1 MLDRLRPGATDHTA
15 QVRKRLT
22 EVFGDA
28 VPEPQDAPDSD
39 TADGRAGPLV
49 ERWLPGGARV
59 RRPRTAVLALA
70 GAALIAALAA
80 ALGMWLSRPV
90 LEQPPHLPAPAT
102 PTAAHSA
109 GAGRPGPSSGPSSG
123 SLVVSVVGKV
133 ARPGL
138 VTVPDGSRVADAL
151 RAAGGPL
158 PDADLTQLNLARKL
172 SDGEQVAVGVPPPPA
187 APGQPPGKVD
197 LNTAT
202 ETDLETLPGV
212 GPAMAQRILQWRT
225 KNGRFQSVDQLREVD
240 GIGVTRFDH
249 LKDLV
254 QT

>member
-1 MLDRLRPGATDHTA
+1 M
-15 QVRKRLT
+15 RKRLA
-22 EVFGDA
+22 EVLGGA
-28 VPEPQDAPDSD
+28 VPEPQDQSED
-39 TADGRAGPLV
+39 RAGPSV

-59 RRPRTAVLALA
+59 RRPRTVVLALA
-70 GAALIAALAA
+70 GVAILAALAA

-90 LEQPPHLPAPAT
+90 LEQPPALPAPAT

-109 GAGRPGPSSGPSSG
+109 GAGRAGP
-123 SLVVSVVGKV
+123 LVVSVVGKV

-138 VTVPDGSRVADAL
+138 VTVPDGARVADAL
-151 RAAGGPL
+151 QAAGGPL

-172 SDGEQVAVGVPPPPA
+172 SDGEQIAVGVPQPQS
-187 APGQPPGKVD
+187 APGPQQPAGKVN

-202 ETDLETLPGV
+202 QAELEALPGV
-212 GPAMAQRILQWRT
+212 GPTMAQHILQWRA

-240 GIGVTRFDH
+240 GIGPTRFNR

>member
-1 MLDRLRPGATDHTA
+1 M
-15 QVRKRLT
+15 RKRLA
-22 EVFGDA
+22 EVLGGA
-28 VPEPQDAPDSD
+28 VPEPQDPPED
-39 TADGRAGPLV
+39 RAGPSV

-59 RRPRTAVLALA
+59 RRPRTVVLALA
-70 GAALIAALAA
+70 GVAVLAALAA

-90 LEQPPHLPAPAT
+90 LEQPPALPVPAT

-109 GAGRPGPSSGPSSG
+109 GAGSAGPLVGGPI
-123 SLVVSVVGKV
+123 VISVVGKV

-138 VTVPDGSRVADAL
+138 VTVPDGARVADAL
-151 RAAGGPL
+151 QAAGGSL

-172 SDGEQVAVGVPPPPA
+172 SDGEQIAVGVPQPA
-187 APGQPPGKVD
+187 SGPGQQPPGKVN

-202 ETDLETLPGV
+202 QTEIEGLPGV
-212 GPAMAQRILQWRT
+212 GPTMAQHILQWRA

-240 GIGVTRFDH
+240 GIGPTRFDR

>member
-1 MLDRLRPGATDHTA
+1 MLDRLRPGATDHSA
-15 QVRKRLT
+15 QVRKRLA

-28 VPEPQDAPDSD
+28 VPEPQDTPDSD
-39 TADGRAGPLV
+39 TAEGRAGPLV

-70 GAALIAALAA
+70 AAVLVAAVAA

-90 LEQPPHLPAPAT
+90 LEQPPALPVPAT

-109 GAGRPGPSSGPSSG
+109 GTGRPGP
-123 SLVVSVVGKV
+123 LVVSVVGKV

-172 SDGEQVAVGVPPPPA
+172 SDGEQIAVGVPQPEA
-187 APGQPPGKVD
+187 APGQPPGKIN

-202 ETDLETLPGV
+202 QTDLETLPGV
-212 GPAMAQRILQWRT
+212 GPTMAQRILQWRT

-240 GIGVTRFDH
+240 GIGATRFDH
-249 LKDLV
+249 LKELV

>member
-28 VPEPQDAPDSD
+28 VPEPQDAPEE
-39 TADGRAGPLV
+39 RAGPLV

-70 GAALIAALAA
+70 GAVLIAALAA

-109 GAGRPGPSSGPSSG
+109 GAGRPGPSPGP
-123 SLVVSVVGKV
+123 LVISVVGKV

-172 SDGEQVAVGVPPPPA
+172 SDGEQVAVGVPQPQA
-187 APGQPPGKVD
+187 APGQPPGKVN

-240 GIGVTRFDH
+240 GIGATRFDH

>member
-1 MLDRLRPGATDHTA
+1 MLDRLRPSATNHAA
-15 QVRKRLT
+15 QVRNRLAD
-22 EVFGDA
+22 VLGGA
-28 VPEPQDAPDSD
+28 VSEPQDPPE
-39 TADGRAGPLV
+39 TRAGPSV

-70 GAALIAALAA
+70 GVAVLAALAA

-90 LEQPPHLPAPAT
+90 LEQPPLPAPAT

-109 GAGRPGPSSGPSSG
+109 GAGRPGP
-123 SLVVSVVGKV
+123 LVVSVVGKV

-172 SDGEQVAVGVPPPPA
+172 ADGEQVAVGVPQPA
-187 APGQPPGKVD
+187 PAQGQPPGKVN

-202 ETDLETLPGV
+202 QTDLETLPGV
-212 GPAMAQRILQWRT
+212 GPTMAQRILQWRT

-240 GIGVTRFDH
+240 GIGATRFDH

>member
-1 MLDRLRPGATDHTA
+1 MLDRLRPGASNHA
-15 QVRKRLT
+15 EQVRKRLA
-22 EVFGDA
+22 EVLGGA
-28 VPEPQDAPDSD
+28 VPEPQEP
-39 TADGRAGPLV
+39 TAEKAGPLV

-59 RRPRTAVLALA
+59 RRPRTVVLALA
-70 GAALIAALAA
+70 GVAVLAALAA

-90 LEQPPHLPAPAT
+90 LEQPPALPAPAAT

-109 GAGRPGPSSGPSSG
+109 GAGRAGPPDGGP
-123 SLVVSVVGKV
+123 LVISVVGKV

-138 VTVPDGSRVADAL
+138 ITVPDGSRVADAL

-172 SDGEQVAVGVPPPPA
+172 SDGEQIAVGVPQPPPVA
-187 APGQPPGKVD
+187 GQPPGKVN

-202 ETDLETLPGV
+202 ETELETLPGV
-212 GPAMAQRILQWRT
+212 GPAMAQRILQWRA
-225 KNGRFQSVDQLREVD
+225 KNGRFRSIDQLHEVD
-240 GIGVTRFDH
+240 GVGATRFDH

-254 QT
+254 QI

>member
-1 MLDRLRPGATDHTA
+1 VLDRLRPGATDHTE

-28 VPEPQDAPDSD
+28 VPEPQDAPE
-39 TADGRAGPLV
+39 GRAGPLV

-59 RRPRTAVLALA
+59 RRPRKAVLALA
-70 GAALIAALAA
+70 GAVLLAALAA

-90 LEQPPHLPAPAT
+90 LERPPTLPAPAT

-109 GAGRPGPSSGPSSG
+109 GAGRPSGPSSA

-158 PDADLTQLNLARKL
+158 PDADLTPLNLARKL
-172 SDGEQVAVGVPPPPA
+172 SDGEQVAVGVPQPQP
-187 APGQPPGKVD
+187 APGQPPGKVN

-240 GIGVTRFDH
+240 GIGATRFDH

>member
-1 MLDRLRPGATDHTA
+1 VLDRLRPGATDHTA

-28 VPEPQDAPDSD
+28 VPEPQDAPE
-39 TADGRAGPLV
+39 GRAGPLV

-70 GAALIAALAA
+70 GAVLIAALAA

-109 GAGRPGPSSGPSSG
+109 GAGRPGPSPGP
-123 SLVVSVVGKV
+123 LVISVVGKV

-172 SDGEQVAVGVPPPPA
+172 SDGEQVAVGVPQPQA
-187 APGQPPGKVD
+187 APGQPPGKVN

-240 GIGVTRFDH
+240 GIGATRFDH

>member
-1 MLDRLRPGATDHTA
+1 MADE
-15 QVRKRLT
+15 Q
-22 EVFGDA
+22 FGDA
-28 VPEPQDAPDSD
+28 VPEPQDAPDRD
-39 TADGRAGPLV
+39 TAGGRAGPLV

-70 GAALIAALAA
+70 GAVLIAALAA

-109 GAGRPGPSSGPSSG
+109 GAGRPGPSPGP
-123 SLVVSVVGKV
+123 LVISVVGKV

-172 SDGEQVAVGVPPPPA
+172 SDGEQVAVGVPQPQA
-187 APGQPPGKVD
+187 APGQPPGKVN

-240 GIGVTRFDH
+240 GIGATRFDH

>member
-1 MLDRLRPGATDHTA
+1 M
-15 QVRKRLT
+15 RKRLT

-59 RRPRTAVLALA
+59 RRPRTAVLALG
-70 GAALIAALAA
+70 GAVLLAALAA

-90 LEQPPHLPAPAT
+90 LEQPPALPAPAT

-109 GAGRPGPSSGPSSG
+109 GAGRPGAPAGAPI
-123 SLVVSVVGKV
+123 VVSVVGKV

-158 PDADLTQLNLARKL
+158 PDADLTQLNPARKIV
-172 SDGEQVAVGVPPPPA
+172 DGEQIAVGVPQPQS

-202 ETDLETLPGV
+202 QTDLETLPGV
-212 GPAMAQRILQWRT
+212 GPAMAQRILQWRA

-240 GIGVTRFDH
+240 GIGATRFDH

-254 QT
+254 QI